1 MTLVFFLLAAVWCL
15 VLILWYLEYRR
26 IRRDQDL
33 VSIRIGITGTRGKSS
48 LVRLLAGAFRA
59 NGLGVL
65 AKTSGSEAC
74 LILPDG
80 TDRPIIRCGM
90 PTILEQK
97 QVLRAAARRGC
108 GTLICEVMSI
118 RPEYQ
123 GIESSNILGLTHCV
137 VSNCR
142 IDHPEQGDSKDSVA
156 ACLSRS
162 IPAGGVVFCPS
173 SEVRSALSLE
183 AEKRE
188 ATLVTVDDGAMPD
201 LSDLRSTADH
211 VEFQKNI
218 ALALAVCAHFGLSE
232 RLSLDGMFSAVGDV
246 GALRSWRLGKDM
258 LCVNAFAA
266 NDIESTRMLLDRLP
280 AGRRIGLLNF
290 RKDRPERTQQ
300 FIDAIL
306 SGVFSDIEMFFCIG
320 AHGEIVRRKIR
331 GICEVVPLRSSLS
344 ASAVMT
350 GIRSRVAGVPFQLIG
365 MGNIAG
371 KPMELL
377 GFWESEGS
385 PYGL

>member
-1 MTLVFFLLAAVWCL
+1 MTLVFFLLVAVWCL
-15 VLILWYLEYRR
+15 VLVLWYLEYRR

-59 NGLGVL
+59 NGLDVL

-80 TDRPIIRCGM
+80 TDRPIIRYGM

-97 QVLRAAARRGC
+97 QVLHTAARSGC

-162 IPAGGVVFCPS
+162 IPTGGVVFCPS

-188 ATLVTVDDGAMPD
+188 ATLVAVDDGAMPD

-246 GALRSWRLGKDM
+246 GALRSWRLGKDV

-266 NDIESTRMLLDRLP
+266 NDIESTRILLDRLP
-280 AGRRIGLLNF
+280 AGRRIGLLNL

-306 SGVFSDIEMFFCIG
+306 SGVFSDIEIFFCIG
-320 AHGEIVRRKIR
+320 AHGEVVRRKVR
-331 GICEVVPLRSSLS
+331 GICEVVPLKSSLT
-344 ASAVMT
+344 ARAIMVE
-350 GIRSRVAGVPFQLIG
+350 IQSRVADVPFHLIG

-377 GFWESEGS
+377 EFWESEGIH
-385 PYGL
+385 YGL